1 MTVLKQIAI
10 VGCGG
15 FVGATARMLI
25 ADFVKRRA
33 PEHPYVGT
41 LVVNLIGCFLIGLL
55 IGLIPRESPLRP
67 LLLTGFLGSLTTFS
81 TFGLDA
87 VGLMRSQQLASMGVY
102 VGANV
107 LVGCFAVWLGGSLV
121 NFERW

>member
-1 MTVLKQIAI
+1 MPVLKQIVI

-15 FVGATARMLI
+15 FAGATARLLI
-25 ADFVKRRA
+25 ADFVKRRV

-41 LVVNLIGCFLIGLL
+41 LVVNVIGCFLIGLL
-55 IGLIPRESPLRP
+55 LGLIPRESPLRP

-87 VGLMRSQQLASMGVY
+87 VGLMRSQQLASMGAY
-102 VGANV
+102 VAAN
-107 LVGCFAVWLGGSLV
+107 LLIGCFAVWLGGNLV